1 MLSFEFLGF
10 FGFEFLIIVRT
21 ELKNS
26 LSNPKIFLTLKFP
39 FKPLLRR
46 HFIFT
51 LEPSSFLRRPSSSS
65 SLEPSLIFIFWNP
78 TLHRTQKT
86 LTSITPPSISLV
98 RRCVSQL
105 ATPFAVLLAVL
116 VVVLLA
122 TLCRGSARLSLS
134 RFCSPLPVV
143 KYCSENN
150 KRLIHFSTCEVYG
163 KTIGSFLPKD
173 SYASVDWRLWLS
185 LWPDKK
191 AYNETL
197 LKLAGLFQRNLE
209 TFINHK
215 IGKDNKLTGDFGSW
229 TSVLKMENAC
239 CVKVGVAG
247 IQDYYY

>member
-1 MLSFEFLGF
+1 MQKFHADQGFLMAIALADSLPQCHELDPFTARFAFSDLAFVVFKPEILSSSFDPNL
-10 FGFEFLIIVRT
+10 RT

-185 LWPDKK
+185 L
-191 AYNETL
+191 L
-197 LKLAGLFQRNLE
+197 
-209 TFINHK
+209 
-215 IGKDNKLTGDFGSW
+215 
-229 TSVLKMENAC
+229 
-239 CVKVGVAG
+239 
-247 IQDYYY
+247 

>member
-150 KRLIHFSTCEVYG
+150 KRLIHFSNCEVYG

-173 SYASVDWRLWLS
+173 SYASVDWREKGAVSPLKDQGQCGSCWAFSTVAVVEGINKIVRGELISLS
-185 LWPDKK
+185 EQELVDW
-191 AYNETL
+191 
-197 LKLAGLFQRNLE
+197 F
-209 TFINHK
+209 
-215 IGKDNKLTGDFGSW
+215 W
-229 TSVLKMENAC
+229 
-239 CVKVGVAG
+239 
-247 IQDYYY
+247 